1 MCLLWLSLYEGRWKT
16 LVYSS
21 AGVRMSAPNV
31 PYFRECRGCGEQ
43 IPPEKFDEQ
52 TGYCQ
57 DCMDAEGDNQK
68 EITQ

>member
-1 MCLLWLSLYEGRWKT
+1 MSKPYEPHLK
-16 LVYSS
+16 
-21 AGVRMSAPNV
+21 
-31 PYFRECRGCGEQ
+31 ECRGCGEQ